1 MFDSVLA
8 MIDQDSIVELYEGV
22 PISMGHQLIFSTKNK
37 QLQYFDN
44 KRVLKKTGCS
54 YIRKTGRV
62 KLEYNTNAV
71 KRCNYMSCYK

>member
-8 MIDQDSIVELYEGV
+8 MIDQDSIVELYEDV

-44 KRVLKKTGCS
+44 KRVLK
-54 YIRKTGRV
+54 IFII
-62 KLEYNTNAV
+62 
-71 KRCNYMSCYK
+71 MQ